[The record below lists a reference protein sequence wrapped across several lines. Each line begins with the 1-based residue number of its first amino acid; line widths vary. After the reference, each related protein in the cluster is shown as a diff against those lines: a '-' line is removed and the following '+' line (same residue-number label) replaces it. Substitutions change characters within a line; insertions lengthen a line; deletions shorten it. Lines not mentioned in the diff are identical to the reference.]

1 MQKRLMTALFTA
13 ATLFTVAGCSSNQ
26 AVETTDGKLLSPT
39 GNPRSITIPVWCLT
53 KTPPPG
59 KPNRLTAIS

>member
-26 AVETTDGKLLSPT
+26 AVETTDGK
-39 GNPRSITIPVWCLT
+39 TIVT
-53 KTPPPG
+53 DG
-59 KPNRLTAIS
+59 KPEQINRDQLKNMSELDN

>member
-26 AVETTDGKLLSPT
+26 AVETTDGKT
-39 GNPRSITIPVWCLT
+39 IVTDGNLRSITIPVWYLT